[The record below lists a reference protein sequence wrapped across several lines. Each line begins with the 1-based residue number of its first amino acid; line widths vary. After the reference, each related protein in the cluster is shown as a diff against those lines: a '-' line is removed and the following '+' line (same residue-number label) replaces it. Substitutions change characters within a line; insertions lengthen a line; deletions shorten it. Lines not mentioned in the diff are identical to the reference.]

1 MIIWMCRRAST
12 FLGVHHTSLL
22 GKLEL
27 AKFSGDLY
35 PTIANYTQKMPRLA
49 EALKILVL

>member
-1 MIIWMCRRAST
+1 MLILISVTPERT
-12 FLGVHHTSLL
+12 PPLL

-49 EALKILVL
+49 EALKTLVL